1 MKTVVI
7 TGSTRGLGYE
17 MAKVFLRND
26 WNVVINGV
34 NENRLNHAVE
44 SLNELKSKSDILG
57 VLGNIANPEDIQ
69 NLMSNAVSQ
78 FGAVDIWINNAGVNQ
93 PSKAIWELKDSEIL
107 KDPANDAHI
116 NWLTGRKVML
126 RLMTA
131 PIRKR
136 NFFD

>member
-93 PSKAIWELKDSEIL
+93 PSKAIL
-107 KDPANDAHI
+107 
-116 NWLTGRKVML
+116 
-126 RLMTA
+126 
-131 PIRKR
+131 
-136 NFFD
+136 